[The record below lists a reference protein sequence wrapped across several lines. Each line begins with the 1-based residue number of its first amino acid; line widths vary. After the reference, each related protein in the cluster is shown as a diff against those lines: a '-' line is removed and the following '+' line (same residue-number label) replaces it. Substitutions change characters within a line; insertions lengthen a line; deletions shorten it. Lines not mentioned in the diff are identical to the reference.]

1 MMQQAFALAPVSV
14 LDAIRLRRAT
24 RHFTPRGVDET
35 TVHALLDAAVMA
47 PSALDLQPWSF
58 VVVQDPKLLK
68 QISDQANQVLMHD
81 PHWKH
86 VLPHEGAFDIFYW
99 ATTLIVICSRKEGFC
114 PVGDCYLAGQNL
126 MLAAYAMGLATC
138 PIGFARDVL
147 QTESMRTALGIPE
160 GEVPVLPIVVGHA
173 AGTMPVTERRPPK
186 IHSWLT

>member
-1 MMQQAFALAPVSV
+1 MSV
-14 LDAIRLRRAT
+14 LDAIQQRRAT
-24 RHFTPRGVDET
+24 RSYTPRAVDEKS
-35 TVHALLDAAVMA
+35 VHALLDAAVMA
-47 PSALDLQPWSF
+47 PSARDLQPWSF

-86 VLPHEGAFDIFYW
+86 ALPHEGAFDIFYG
-99 ATTLIVICSRKEGFC
+99 AGTLIVICSQEEGFC

-126 MLAAYAMGLATC
+126 MLAACAMGLATC

-147 QTESMRTALGIPE
+147 QTDAMRMTLGIPE
-160 GEVPVLPIVVGHA
+160 GVTPVLPIIVGHA
-173 AGTMPVTERRPPK
+173 AGTMRKTDRFPPR

>member
-1 MMQQAFALAPVSV
+1 MQMRAVSSGPVSV

-24 RHFTPRGVDET
+24 RHFTSRPVDER

-47 PSALDLQPWSF
+47 PSARDLEPWSF
-58 VVVQDPKLLK
+58 VVVQDPKLLG

-86 VLPHEGAFDIFYW
+86 VLPHEGAFDIFYG
-99 ATTLIVICSRKEGFC
+99 ATTLIVICSQKEGFC

-138 PIGFARDVL
+138 PIGFARNVL
-147 QTESMRTALGIPE
+147 RTEAMRTALGIPE
-160 GEVPVLPIVVGHA
+160 NDLPVLPIVVGYA